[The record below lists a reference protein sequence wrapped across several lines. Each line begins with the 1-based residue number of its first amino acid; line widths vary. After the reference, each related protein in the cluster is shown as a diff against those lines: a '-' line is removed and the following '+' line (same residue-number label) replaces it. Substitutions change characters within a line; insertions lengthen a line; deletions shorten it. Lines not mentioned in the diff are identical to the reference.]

1 MATVKDLLGQRP
13 MFHMQSLDLDAI
25 DFNKIWTNYD
35 SEADSVVIYIT
46 GNPQPAVSVYAS
58 DNIYVMVDP
67 DTRNVV
73 GFHVEK
79 WERKF
84 VPAHAD
90 IAAVW
95 TLSKQALAT
104 EQNWL
109 YLLKML
115 ALWTIFTLKT
125 STGTSPVLQP
135 A

>member
-1 MATVKDLLGQRP
+1 

>member
-1 MATVKDLLGQRP
+1 MAKIKDLLGPRP
-13 MFHMQSLDLDAI
+13 VFQMQTLDLDTI
-25 DFNKIWTNYD
+25 NPDKIWASYD
-35 SEADSVVIYIT
+35 AEADSVVIYIT

-58 DNIYVMVDP
+58 DNIYIMVDP

>member
-13 MFHMQSLDLDAI
+13 MFHMQSFDLDAI

-125 STGTSPVLQP
+125 STGISPVLQP

>member
-1 MATVKDLLGQRP
+1 
-13 MFHMQSLDLDAI
+13 MFHMQSFDLDAI

-104 EQNWL
+104 EQNWR

-125 STGTSPVLQP
+125 STGISPVLQP

>member
-1 MATVKDLLGQRP
+1 MAKVKDLLGQRH
-13 MFHMQSLDLDAI
+13 MFHLQTLDLDAI
-25 DFNKIWTNYD
+25 NPDKIWASYD
-35 SEADSVVIYIT
+35 AEADSIVIYIT

-104 EQNWL
+104 EQNWR

-125 STGTSPVLQP
+125 STGTAPVLQP

>member
-1 MATVKDLLGQRP
+1 MAKIKDLLGPRP
-13 MFHMQSLDLDAI
+13 VFQMQTLDLDALNP
-25 DFNKIWTNYD
+25 DKIWASYD
-35 SEADSVVIYIT
+35 AEADSVVIYIT

-67 DTRNVV
+67 ATRNVV

-104 EQNWL
+104 EQNWR

>member
-1 MATVKDLLGQRP
+1 M
-13 MFHMQSLDLDAI
+13 
-25 DFNKIWTNYD
+25 
-35 SEADSVVIYIT
+35 VIYIT

-104 EQNWL
+104 EQNWR